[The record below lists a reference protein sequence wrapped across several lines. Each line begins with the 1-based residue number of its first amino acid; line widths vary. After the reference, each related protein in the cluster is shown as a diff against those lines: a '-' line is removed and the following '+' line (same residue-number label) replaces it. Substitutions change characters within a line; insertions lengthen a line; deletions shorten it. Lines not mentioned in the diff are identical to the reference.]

1 MSKAYEF
8 LKECDCFYV
17 LAINKGFPAGRPFDA
32 VMEHD
37 GKLFISTNNKN
48 EAHKQLRSNGN
59 IQIVAKKEDL
69 RQWIRI
75 TGKATECSDI
85 KIKQKMLK
93 ECHILS
99 KHFSSAEN
107 EHYLLFQID
116 ILSTE
121 FNS

>member
-8 LKECDCFYV
+8 LKECGCFYV
-17 LAINKGFPAGRPFDA
+17 FTINKHFPAGRPFGA
-32 VMEHD
+32 VMEHG

-59 IQIVAKKEDL
+59 IQIVAKKEAS

-85 KIKQKMLK
+85 KIKQKMLE
-93 ECHILS
+93 ECPVLWER
-99 KHFSSAEN
+99 FSSAEN
-107 EHYLLFQID
+107 EHYLLFQVD
-116 ILSTE
+116 IFSTE
-121 FNS
+121 FN

>member
-1 MSKAYEF
+1 MSKAYEL

-17 LAINKGFPAGRPFDA
+17 LTINKGFPAGRPFGA
-32 VMEHD
+32 VMEHG

-75 TGKATECSDI
+75 TGKATECSNI

-93 ECHILS
+93 ECPILS

-107 EHYLLFQID
+107 EHFLLFQID
-116 ILSTE
+116 ILNTE